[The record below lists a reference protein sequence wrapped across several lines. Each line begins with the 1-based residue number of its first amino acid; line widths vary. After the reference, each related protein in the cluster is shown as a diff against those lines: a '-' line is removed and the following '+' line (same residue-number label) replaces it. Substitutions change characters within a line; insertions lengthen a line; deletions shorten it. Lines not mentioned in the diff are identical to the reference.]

1 METLVKTLEQTIP
14 PHDMQ
19 LGAVYD
25 AAAHSCRFS
34 LWAPTSRDVSVNL
47 YQNAGDSSP
56 TFTLPLRYDDATGL
70 WCGIFAERDPELF
83 FYDYTLTNETGTHTV
98 LDPYSFS
105 MAACTGSGGIGRGAI
120 INLQKETLKPEREYP
135 YITLQKREDAIIYE
149 VSVRDFTASPDS
161 GVKNIPGTYKAFIE
175 KIPYLR
181 ELGITHIQL
190 MPVLN
195 FYYTDE
201 TNQQYEDAGTVHNNN
216 YNWG

>member
-19 LGAVYD
+19 LGAAYD
-25 AAAHSCRFS
+25 AAAQSCRFS

-47 YQNAGDSSP
+47 YQNAGDSTP
-56 TFTLPLRYDDATGL
+56 AFTVPLRYDDATGL

-120 INLQKETLKPEREYP
+120 I
-135 YITLQKREDAIIYE
+135 I
-149 VSVRDFTASPDS
+149 F
-161 GVKNIPGTYKAFIE
+161 
-175 KIPYLR
+175 
-181 ELGITHIQL
+181 
-190 MPVLN
+190 
-195 FYYTDE
+195 
-201 TNQQYEDAGTVHNNN
+201 
-216 YNWG
+216 